1 MMGRDGAPCQPG
13 SDWVKRGFDLIASA
27 LGLLVLAPLLLAMA
41 LWIRLDSRG
50 PVFFR
55 QERVGRYGVL
65 FRIHKF
71 RTMRVDAERQG
82 QLTVGADAR
91 VTRAGRVLRKTK
103 LDELPQL
110 LDVLC
115 GQMSLVGPRPEVTRY
130 VAHYPPALRDKV
142 LALRPGITDWAS
154 IRMIDE
160 NQILGQAENPEQ
172 AYLEQVLPEKLAYYA
187 RYADTHNLGED
198 IRIIIATLLRIV
210 SR

>member
-1 MMGRDGAPCQPG
+1 MTSARPG
-13 SDWVKRGFDLIASA
+13 SALAKRCFDLLAA
-27 LGLLVLAPLLLAMA
+27 GAGLLLLSPLLLLMA
-41 LWIRLDSRG
+41 LWVRCDSPG

-55 QERVGRYGVL
+55 QVRVGRHGRH

-71 RTMRVDAERQG
+71 RTMRTDAEQHG

-91 VTRAGRVLRKTK
+91 VTSAGRLLRKTK

-110 LDVLC
+110 IDVVL
-115 GQMSLVGPRPEVTRY
+115 GDMSLVGPRPEVPRY
-130 VAHYPPALRDKV
+130 VECYPAGVRDKV

-160 NQILGQAENPEQ
+160 NEILGSAADPER
-172 AYLEQVLPEKLAYYA
+172 AYIEQVLPEKLAYYE
-187 RYADTHNLGED
+187 RYADTHTLAGD
-198 IRIIIATLLRIV
+198 VHIIIATLLKIV

>member
-1 MMGRDGAPCQPG
+1 MAVSGAGRAPG
-13 SDWVKRGFDLIASA
+13 SDRVKRGFDLLAAGVGLA
-27 LGLLVLAPLLLAMA
+27 LLSPLLLAMA
-41 LWIRLDSRG
+41 AWVKLDSPG

-55 QERVGRYGVL
+55 QERVGRFGVT

-71 RTMRVDAERQG
+71 RTMRVDAERHG

-110 LDVLC
+110 IDVLS
-115 GQMSLVGPRPEVTRY
+115 GRMSLVGPRPEVPRY
-130 VAHYPPALRDKV
+130 VAHYPDDVRAKV

-160 NQILGQAENPEQ
+160 NEILGGAADPER
-172 AYLEQVLPEKLAYYA
+172 AYVERVLPEKLGYYV
-187 RYADTHNLGED
+187 RYADSHTLLED
-198 IRIIIATLLRIV
+198 VRIIFATLTKIV